1 MNWKTRQMF
10 SDREHGI
17 VSGLSPVNMAG
28 GGSVPWPSYQEGGT
42 VPEEISIE
50 QQVATLAAQQGIS
63 VPEARAMI
71 LNQMIQERGIT
82 LSEEIINQ
90 FATGLITL
98 QDALAQ
104 TTEAGSGANTL
115 EEKAKRG
122 NIGIGVPY
130 SSIDSNVLL
139 EEAGP
144 PMMQDGGL
152 ALDLF
157 EEGDEEIN
165 EPLNIMAQA
174 TNPSIADITPTE
186 TVEETVTVTEDQG
199 PTDVSALKEA
209 FQELAVQ
216 AVQAA
221 NDAVEQGAPIEQVEG
236 PLGER
241 LMMIDEQY
249 RQKSGTQ
256 DTILTEEFLAQLDTL
271 SDISAEPLAMQDGGE
286 VPKYDVETQKNV
298 MRNKKEALIKR
309 RRYFEELSKT
319 ALNQRE
325 KDRAA
330 QAVKTLDKQIRKI
343 DEEMGTAFGG
353 AGPYEPTMRDILRSH
368 WFGTDSPTVVEEV
381 EEVEEVEV
389 EAGKTGN
396 NTGTGTTRKGEG
408 RDPRIKTPTVDELT
422 TQGFWEEMKANANRA
437 KLGTLMSGKSKQGGI
452 RGTMDVLG
460 QSEVAGA
467 EALGD
472 AQDSMLAQL
481 GASERTAAQLGKPPS
496 STWGERD
503 WAAGSPIEL
512 EKAYRDIATK
522 DGTPD
527 ADKFFI
533 GKEIQPPPNIYP
545 TLGTIDY
552 NVIVVVNG
560 KPMTFKEFYML
571 KRRERITDLI
581 AIKREFDGL
590 GPKKIYGSPQEAQEA
605 GLKSGDQFYGP
616 DGTLYEIP

>member
-10 SDREHGI
+10 SDQEHGI
-17 VSGLSPVNMAG
+17 VSGLSPVNMTG
-28 GGSVPWPSYQEGGT
+28 GGNVPYPRSYQDGGT

-50 QQVATLAAQQGIS
+50 QQVAALAAQQGIS
-63 VPEARAMI
+63 VPEARATI
-71 LNQMIQERGIT
+71 LNQMIQEKGLT
-82 LSEEIINQ
+82 LSDEIINQ

-98 QDALAQ
+98 HDALAQ
-104 TTEAGSGANTL
+104 A
-115 EEKAKRG
+115 
-122 NIGIGVPY
+122 V
-130 SSIDSNVLL
+130 
-139 EEAGP
+139 GP
-144 PMMQDGGL
+144 PKMQGGGL

-174 TNPSIADITPTE
+174 VSPSLSDITPTE
-186 TVEETVTVTEDQG
+186 TVEETVTLTEDQG
-199 PTDVSALKEA
+199 PTDVSALKKA
-209 FQELAVQ
+209 FQELAMK
-216 AVQAA
+216 AVDAA
-221 NDAVEQGAPIEQVEG
+221 KDAIAQGAPVEQVQG
-236 PLGER
+236 PLQER

-256 DTILTEEFLAQLDTL
+256 DTILTEEFLTQLGSLT
-271 SDISAEPLAMQDGGE
+271 DISAEVVSMQAGGE
-286 VPKYDVETQKNV
+286 VPEYNVETQKNV

-343 DEEMGTAFGG
+343 DEDIKNAVGGGGT
-353 AGPYEPTMRDILRSH
+353 YEPTMRDLLRSH
-368 WFGTDSPTVVEEV
+368 WFGADAPEGIEGIEDIEEVVEVDPIVREK
-381 EEVEEVEV
+381 EEKEKFKREFEKLKR
-389 EAGKTGN
+389 EPSEKPLDIPPA
-396 NTGTGTTRKGEG
+396 
-408 RDPRIKTPTVDELT
+408 LT

-437 KLGTLMSGKSKQGGI
+437 RRGTMMSGKSKQGGI
-452 RGTMDVLG
+452 LGTMDVLG
-460 QSEVAGA
+460 QAEVAGA
-467 EALGD
+467 KALGD
-472 AQDSMLAQL
+472 AQESMLSQL
-481 GASERTAAQLGKPPS
+481 GQTERTAALLGKPPS

-512 EKAYRDIATK
+512 ENTYRAMSTK
-522 DGTPD
+522 DGAPT

-533 GKEIQPPPNIYP
+533 AKELQLPPNLYP

-552 NVIVVVNG
+552 NAVVKVDG
-560 KPMTFKEFYML
+560 KPMTFKEFYIL
-571 KRRERITDLI
+571 KRSQQISDLI
-581 AIKREFDGL
+581 FIKREFDGL
-590 GPKKIYGSPQEAQEA
+590 GPKKIYGSPQEAKDA